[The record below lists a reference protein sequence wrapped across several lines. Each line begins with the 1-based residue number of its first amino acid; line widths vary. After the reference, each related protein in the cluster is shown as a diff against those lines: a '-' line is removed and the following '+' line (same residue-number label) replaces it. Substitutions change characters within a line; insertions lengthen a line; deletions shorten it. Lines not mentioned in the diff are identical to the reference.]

1 MNEFI
6 SEDFLL
12 QTESARRLYHD
23 YAERLPIIDYH
34 CHLSP
39 EYVADNHVFPNLSR
53 IWLEGEAG
61 NFPAA
66 IKVTAEYFPK
76 RDRAFATSLFNA
88 GATVG
93 ALIAPLT
100 IPSLA
105 RYFKDAG
112 IGNGWEMAFV
122 TIGALGFVWMGL

>member
-1 MNEFI
+1 MKEFI

-23 YAERLPIIDYH
+23 YAEGLPIIDYH

-76 RDRAFATSLFNA
+76 RDHAFATSLFNA

-122 TIGALGFVWMGL
+122 TIGALGFVRMGL